1 MAYREVTMLEVKEV
15 LRLWLGGVRK
25 KRIAAQLGLDVKT
38 VRRYITA
45 AQATGLTLE
54 AGPDGLDDD
63 RLAAVVSTVQPGTG
77 RPHGD
82 GWADCVAQRA
92 GIEGYLRQRVRL
104 SKIRKLLRRQGVD
117 VSYATLRRFA
127 IAELGV
133 GETAPTIPVADCG
146 PGEEVQ
152 LDTGW
157 MTLLAPDTTGR
168 RRRFRAWIFTAVLS
182 RYRFVYP
189 VFQETTATAIEA
201 CEAAWVF
208 FQGVFRV
215 LIPDNTK
222 AIVQRADPLEPRL
235 TPAFLEYAQARGF
248 VIDPTRVRRAR
259 DKARVERAVP
269 SVRDDC
275 FAGEVL
281 ADLDQ
286 ARALA
291 RHWCREEYGWR
302 RHSRTLQRPREH
314 FEAIEHPALRPAPT
328 APYDVPLWCEPKVGR
343 DQLVQ
348 VARAL
353 YSLPTR
359 YVGHTLR
366 ARADR
371 TTVRFYAGGGCVKV
385 HARMPP
391 GGRAIDRADFPA
403 EKTVYA
409 LRDVESLARQAE
421 RHGAA
426 VGQFARALLAGD
438 LPWTRMRQVYALL
451 GLVRRYGDTRVDAAC
466 AIALA
471 AEMLSVRRLARLLE
485 LAAPP
490 APPAPARVLPLAR
503 YLRPAAS
510 AARRRASLIR
520 RPASDWRSRS
530 SARIVATSSTAS
542 TGRVR

>member
-15 LRLWLGGVRK
+15 LRLWLGGAAH
-25 KRIAAQLGLDVKT
+25 KRIAAQLGLNVKT
-38 VRRYITA
+38 VRRYVAA
-45 AQATGLTLE
+45 AQASGVGRESGPE
-54 AGPDGLDDD
+54 ALDDGLI
-63 RLAAVVSTVQPGTG
+63 AAVVSREQPHLG
-77 RPHGD
+77 RPRGD
-82 GWADCVAQRA
+82 GWADCAAHRA
-92 GIEGYLRQRVRL
+92 LIERFVRQGVRL
-104 SKIRKLLRRQGVD
+104 SKVRKLLRRQGVE

-127 IAELGV
+127 IAELGF
-133 GETAPTIPVADCG
+133 GGTAPTIPVADCA

-157 MTLLAPDTTGR
+157 MTLLAPDERGQ

-189 VFQETTATAIEA
+189 VFRETTATAIEA
-201 CEAAWVF
+201 CEAAWAF
-208 FQGVFRV
+208 FRGVFRV

-235 TPAFLEYAQARGF
+235 NPTFLEYAQARGF

-269 SVRDDC
+269 SVREDC
-275 FAGEVL
+275 FGGEGL

-286 ARALA
+286 ARAHA
-291 RHWCREEYGWR
+291 RHWCREDYGRR

-314 FEAIEHPALRPAPT
+314 FEVGHPALRPAPT
-328 APYDVPLWCEPKVGR
+328 ALYDVPLWCDPKVAR
-343 DQLVQ
+343 DQHAQ

-359 YVGHTLR
+359 YVGRTLR

-371 TTVRFYAGGGCVKV
+371 TTVRFYDGAVCIKV
-385 HARMPP
+385 HRRMLP
-391 GGRAIDRADFPA
+391 GGRAFDRTDFPV
-403 EKTVYA
+403 EKTLYA
-409 LRDVESLARQAE
+409 LRDVESLARWAE
-421 RHGAA
+421 RHGEA
-426 VGQFARALLAGD
+426 VGPFARALLAGD

-451 GLVRRYGDTRVDAAC
+451 GLVRRYGDARVNAAC
-466 AIALA
+466 DPALA

-490 APPAPARVLPLAR
+490 PPPTPVRVLPLAR
-503 YLRPAAS
+503 YLRPAIHYALPL
-510 AARRRASLIR
+510 ATPE
-520 RPASDWRSRS
+520 RPEEGD
-530 SARIVATSSTAS
+530 
-542 TGRVR
+542 RV